1 MSSTD
6 CQRTHWKEG
15 GHRRACV
22 EWCSDTEGTW
32 VTLDLTRGFYPVVE
46 HNPEKCLVVRSTR
59 PGSEV
64 VVPMSMGIKEYEA
77 AVDFM
82 LKEYDGKHF
91 CIKAQTPPQD
101 NMAIQIY
108 DASRTLLCFV
118 RPDISG
124 EREYRSLERAVK
136 GTAHGRRGYFDAVIV
151 VEKKEGTGK
160 KKGKKKGK
168 KEGRGRTVLKVRV
181 DLELAA
187 KNTHW

>member
-1 MSSTD
+1 
-6 CQRTHWKEG
+6 
-15 GHRRACV
+15 
-22 EWCSDTEGTW
+22 
-32 VTLDLTRGFYPVVE
+32 
-46 HNPEKCLVVRSTR
+46 
-59 PGSEV
+59 
-64 VVPMSMGIKEYEA
+64 MGIKEYEA

-160 KKGKKKGK
+160 KKGKTKSERKRAHVTMRRYMYDSP
-168 KEGRGRTVLKVRV
+168 ES
-181 DLELAA
+181 
-187 KNTHW
+187 